1 MGILKIS
8 FALITWCYRA
18 SVCLFTLCRTCPW
31 DGTSLS
37 SAADALEESC
47 WHEWLK
53 IEACLQGWFCI
64 ISCSAPIIKAVNLIS
79 STLHNSL
86 LPLQGLVC
94 VQFCTASACA
104 GNIFIPGRLH
114 SHEYHLNCHES
125 RAPFSSTQT
134 LRRAFWRAHPW
145 IIWLLLLKPYRQKYR
160 SLLKHQQNW
169 MMPLLLL
176 IERVLLHWLQA
187 CVCS

>member
-1 MGILKIS
+1 M
-8 FALITWCYRA
+8 
-18 SVCLFTLCRTCPW
+18 
-31 DGTSLS
+31 LS
-37 SAADALEESC
+37 EESC

-94 VQFCTASACA
+94 VQLCTASSYA
-104 GNIFIPGRLH
+104 GNIFIPEHLC

-125 RAPFSSTQT
+125 CAPFSSTQS
-134 LRRAFWRAHPW
+134 LCRVFWRAHPW
-145 IIWLLLLKPYRQKYR
+145 IIWLLLLKPYRQKYW

-176 IERVLLHWLQA
+176 IERVLLHWLQPSI
-187 CVCS
+187 CS

>member
-1 MGILKIS
+1 M
-8 FALITWCYRA
+8 
-18 SVCLFTLCRTCPW
+18 
-31 DGTSLS
+31 LS
-37 SAADALEESC
+37 EESC

-86 LPLQGLVC
+86 LSLQGLAC
-94 VQFCTASACA
+94 LQLCTASAYA
-104 GNIFIPGRLH
+104 RNSFIPGQLR
-114 SHEYHLNCHES
+114 SHKYHLNCHES
-125 RAPFSSTQT
+125 RAPFSSAQT
-134 LRRAFWRAHPW
+134 LHRAFERAHTG
-145 IIWLLLLKPYRQKYR
+145 IVWLLLLKPDRQKYW

-176 IERVLLHWLQA
+176 IERVLLHWLQT